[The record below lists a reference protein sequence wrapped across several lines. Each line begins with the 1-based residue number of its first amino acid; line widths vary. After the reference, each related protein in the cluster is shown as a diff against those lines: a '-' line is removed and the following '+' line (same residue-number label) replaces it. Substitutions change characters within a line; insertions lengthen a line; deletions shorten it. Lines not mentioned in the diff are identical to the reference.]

1 MRLRYDRL
9 ALAQLDHILDYIAQD
24 NPRAAADTVRYIE
37 TTIDR
42 LRVFPLSGRPGT
54 VAGTRELVVTGT
66 PYIVVY
72 RATADEVQIL
82 GVFHGAQR
90 R

>member
-24 NPRAAADTVRYIE
+24 NPRAAANIVRFIE
-37 TTIDR
+37 STIER
-42 LRVFPLSGRPGT
+42 LRVFPRSGRPGA
-54 VAGTRELVVTGT
+54 VAGTRELIVTGT